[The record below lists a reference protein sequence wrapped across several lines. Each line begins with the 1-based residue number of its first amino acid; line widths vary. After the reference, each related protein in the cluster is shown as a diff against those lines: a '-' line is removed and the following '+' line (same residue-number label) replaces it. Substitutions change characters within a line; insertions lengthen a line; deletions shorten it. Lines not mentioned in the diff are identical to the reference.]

1 MHLQENICKRGR
13 CVVDKGSGL
22 RIFGGILLATSGLIA
37 AVNFYSIGQI
47 PGSSVLNIGYLVNI
61 FVFAL
66 PIGLVGFFLFLAGRD
81 RGKLDAK
88 SEYAKKRSNIR
99 PLL

>member
-1 MHLQENICKRGR
+1 MQLRENSCKNGR

-22 RIFGGILLATSGLIA
+22 RILGGILLAISGLIA
-37 AVNFYSIGQI
+37 VVNFYSIGQI

-81 RGKLDAK
+81 KGKLDAK
-88 SEYAKKRSNIR
+88 SEYSKKRNNIR

>member
-1 MHLQENICKRGR
+1 M
-13 CVVDKGSGL
+13 DKGSRL
-22 RIFGGILLATSGLIA
+22 RILGGILLAISGLIA
-37 AVNFYSIGQI
+37 VVNFYSIGQI

-81 RGKLDAK
+81 KGKLDAK
-88 SEYAKKRSNIR
+88 SDYAKKRNNIR